1 MKLKLQVPTSLDD
14 ISLRNYK
21 HYLKIQDKNKDD
33 KFLAAKMIEIF
44 CKAPLK
50 EVLKMKLKD
59 TEKICRMLEKI
70 FKSKPKLV
78 QRFKIGKIEYGFQP
92 ALDDL
97 SLGEYI
103 DLDTYSGDWENIEK
117 AMNVLYRPIKHT
129 FQHKYS
135 IKEYKVKV
143 NDSLLDMPMSA
154 VTSSIFFLLN
164 LGIDLSKNMTNY
176 LDKDQSKVLTDYL
189 TSQENGDGIN
199 QFSHL
204 LRETL
209 QDLKISQS

>member
-164 LGIDLSKNMTNY
+164 LGVYLSKNMTNY

-189 TSQENGDGIN
+189 TSQENGGGIN

>member
-1 MKLKLQVPTSLDD
+1 MK
-14 ISLRNYK
+14 
-21 HYLKIQDKNKDD
+21 
-33 KFLAAKMIEIF
+33 
-44 CKAPLK
+44 
-50 EVLKMKLKD
+50 
-59 TEKICRMLEKI
+59 
-70 FKSKPKLV
+70 
-78 QRFKIGKIEYGFQP
+78 RFKIGKIEYGFQP

-164 LGIDLSKNMTNY
+164 LGVDLSKNMTNY

-189 TSQENGDGIN
+189 TSQENGVGIN

-204 LRETL
+204 LKETL